1 MILYYLR
8 KWHPHARICVIYTT
22 YATPHRKQPEGTI
35 APLPDSS
42 LIIPPVQKHTLK
54 STQQSNEVFKSP
66 IVANWK
72 KNNDLGQ
79 ATSSNLLCNL
89 VTSGDIHHYVIKL
102 SSKQQ
107 LEPGFWCGPQGLP
120 VSIAC
125 CGRCVHR
132 LSFEGR
138 SCKAKPS
145 LCASVACVWRKHD
158 QTSME
163 SIVESSVADVLVQM
177 LPPLFNKRASIR
189 LQHGCK
195 NDTTRIEICTYILW
209 IEQLMPIEYVS
220 LPFPITYNSTMIG
233 VLISCCKSNRDGQV
247 CLQIQSC
254 HKDDAPI
261 LKLSD
266 DA

>member
-1 MILYYLR
+1 MRYIYDICNSAQKATGGNNSTLTR
-8 KWHPHARICVIYTT
+8 FIPHHTSRPKTHFKEYST
-22 YATPHRKQPEGTI
+22 
-35 APLPDSS
+35 
-42 LIIPPVQKHTLK
+42 VQW
-54 STQQSNEVFKSP
+54 SVQVSNRRQL
-66 IVANWK
+66 K

-145 LCASVACVWRKHD
+145 LCASVGCVAQAWSNIYGVSCWVICCRCSCPNVATSFQ
-158 QTSME
+158 QTC
-163 SIVESSVADVLVQM
+163 
-177 LPPLFNKRASIR
+177 FN
-189 LQHGCK
+189 
-195 NDTTRIEICTYILW
+195 
-209 IEQLMPIEYVS
+209 
-220 LPFPITYNSTMIG
+220 
-233 VLISCCKSNRDGQV
+233 
-247 CLQIQSC
+247 
-254 HKDDAPI
+254 
-261 LKLSD
+261 
-266 DA
+266 